1 MCTSPHAVAV
11 GIVSLQECS
20 TFSSAFVINC
30 TSDGSPPTNVTW
42 YKNEE
47 VLEGSDAYQ
56 MVQIL
61 TNAATATFDNLLVVY
76 TDPENVLG
84 AYFCFIENS
93 ISPSTGENITFE
105 GMLNS
110 SS

>member
-1 MCTSPHAVAV
+1 M
-11 GIVSLQECS
+11 
-20 TFSSAFVINC
+20 NC

-47 VLEGSDAYQ
+47 VLEGSDTYQ

-76 TDPENVLG
+76 TEPASVLG
-84 AYFCFIENS
+84 TYSCFIENT
-93 ISPSTGENITFE
+93 ISPSTQESITFE
-105 GMLNS
+105 GMLK
-110 SS
+110 